1 MGWKGAT
8 TIAIAIAIAIAN
20 SFEGVREEME
30 ACRLLSLGVNEQNE
44 IDLRD

>member
-1 MGWKGAT
+1 MGWKGAIT
-8 TIAIAIAIAIAN
+8 IAIAIAN

>member
-1 MGWKGAT
+1 MEGSHYDCYCYCYCH
-8 TIAIAIAIAIAN
+8 